1 MMNKAAERHLQD
13 EHLLDDISV
22 NTTEICVPDDIFNSW
37 QQTLDLISEIVDTPA
52 VLIMRIHKND
62 NKMEVF
68 ASSKSTGNPYHRYD
82 NDNLGNGLYCET
94 VIAQNCELHIPNA
107 LKDSDWDHNP
117 DLKLGMIA
125 YCGLPLLWPDN
136 IPFGTICMLDNKE
149 HSYSQKFRHLLARF
163 QEAVVT
169 NLATLYQQEKL
180 RHLNQLLETRVQ
192 LRTHELAELSTKLIR
207 EIESRTSA
215 EFSLEYSKTYD
226 ELTGLPMRSGLID
239 SLTQMLKQ
247 SKATETV
254 TVLYFGLRK
263 FKSINDSYGYLIGDQ
278 VLSQFSQRLKQYL
291 DKDTLIARIAGSE
304 FVIARSHKKT
314 ASNDLELI
322 TKILDCCNAPFSLAG
337 FTITVPSCMGVAQF
351 PTDATT
357 AEELLQKSSAA
368 MSISKTEGARYSFF
382 NQDTQSSIEQRYQ
395 LESHLVDALNNQ
407 ELYLNYQP
415 LVCLKTHR
423 ILGAEALLRWHNPVL
438 GQVPPDKF
446 INLAEHNGQIIEIG
460 NFVLHSALAQAAHWQ
475 TLQQSDF
482 RIAINI
488 SPLQFRAPNFAE
500 HIADLLTLYQLPT
513 TSLELEITEGI
524 LLQDEHLAHD
534 SIKKLQAQ
542 GIRISLDDFGT
553 GYSSLSYLQK
563 YSFNTLKI
571 DRCFITNLEK
581 NEQDRELTRAIIA
594 MGKKLNLHVIAE
606 GVETQEQD
614 RFIQSEDCDYGQGY
628 LYGKPT
634 SAEDFETNYLTNLYS
649 FQ

>member
-1 MMNKAAERHLQD
+1 MMNKASERHLQD
-13 EHLLDDISV
+13 EHLLNDISV
-22 NTTEICVPDDIFNSW
+22 NTAEICVPEDIFNSW

-68 ASSKSTGNPYHRYD
+68 ASSKSPGNPYRRHE

-107 LKDSDWDHNP
+107 LKDSNWDHNP

-136 IPFGTICMLDNKE
+136 TPFGTICMLDNKE
-149 HSYSQKFRHLLARF
+149 HSYSHKFRHLLARF
-163 QEAVVT
+163 QEAIVT

-180 RHLNQLLETRVQ
+180 RYLNQLLEKRVQ

-207 EIESRTSA
+207 EIEGRTSA
-215 EFSLEYSKTYD
+215 EYTLEYNKSYD
-226 ELTGLPMRSGLID
+226 ELTGLPKRASLID

-247 SKATETV
+247 LQRTQTV

-263 FKSINDSYGYLIGDQ
+263 FKSINDSYGYVIGDQ
-278 VLSQFSQRLKQYL
+278 ILSQLSQRIKQQL
-291 DKDTLIARIAGSE
+291 NKNTIIARIAGSE
-304 FVIARSHKKT
+304 FVIAHPHKRSSKEEF
-314 ASNDLELI
+314 ELI
-322 TKILDCCNAPFSLAG
+322 TNIVNCCNNPFCIADFS
-337 FTITVPSCMGVAQF
+337 ISVPSSMGVSQF
-351 PTDATT
+351 PADAKT

-368 MSISKTEGARYSFF
+368 MSISKAEGVSYSFF
-382 NQDTQSSIEQRYQ
+382 NQDTHSKIKQRYEI
-395 LESHLVDALNNQ
+395 ESHLVDALTNS
-407 ELYLNYQP
+407 ELSINYQP
-415 LVCLKTHR
+415 LICLKTHT

-446 INLAEHNGQIIEIG
+446 INLAERNGQIIEIG
-460 NFVLHSALAQAAHWQ
+460 NFVLHSALAQASQWQ
-475 TLQQSDF
+475 IKLPGEF

-488 SPLQFRAPNFAE
+488 SPLQFRAPNFAG
-500 HIADLLTLYQLPT
+500 HIADLLTLYQVSPS
-513 TSLELEITEGI
+513 SLELEITEGI

-534 SIKKLQAQ
+534 SIKKLQTL
-542 GIRISLDDFGT
+542 GVRISLDDFGT

-606 GVETQEQD
+606 GVETHEQD
-614 RFIQSEDCDYGQGY
+614 SFIQSEGCDYGQGY

-634 SAEDFETNYLTNLYS
+634 SAETFEAKYLTE
-649 FQ
+649 